1 MKLNQLAAKP
11 QLVKVEINDE
21 ETVTEFGEALEFW
34 VWDRQNMDSF
44 IKLATLDYND
54 FGKVADLVKELVLD
68 EQGQPVIKDDLSLP
82 TNILM
87 KVITTVVE
95 TLGKSVSPSMMTT
108 TETSK

>member
-21 ETVTEFGEALEFW
+21 EVVTEFGEALEFW